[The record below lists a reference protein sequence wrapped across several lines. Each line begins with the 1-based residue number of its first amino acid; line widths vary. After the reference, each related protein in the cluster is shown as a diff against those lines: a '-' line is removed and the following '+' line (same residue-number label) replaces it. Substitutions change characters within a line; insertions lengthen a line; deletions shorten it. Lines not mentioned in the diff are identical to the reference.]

1 MTTQTITQLHQ
12 DVLDV
17 VRASPAGCTD
27 HEIAAALAINL
38 RTANNRRLWLLR
50 RGLIKFACCH
60 DVGASV
66 KRTAWRATNG

>member
-1 MTTQTITQLHQ
+1 MTTINITQLHQ

-27 HEIAAALAINL
+27 HEIAAALGINL
-38 RTANNRRLWLLR
+38 RTANNRRLWLQR
-50 RGLIKFACCH
+50 AGLIEFAFCQ

-66 KRTAWRATNG
+66 KRSAWRCTDG